1 MGSLMSST
9 INASTASGGG
19 VITTADASGILQ
31 LQTAGTTAVT
41 IDASQNVSFTKAI
54 NKAALP
60 TGSVLQVVYGA
71 TGTEKSSSTNTQI
84 ATGLTVTITPLF
96 STSKIL
102 VIAMLNGCYKANTAI
117 TSITSYLTRN
127 GVNQQLMSY
136 VGAGNGL
143 SQENEVGTIGINYL
157 DSPATT
163 SATTYACT
171 FASQQNN
178 ASVRVQ
184 IYGAVS
190 SMTLMEI
197 AA

>member
-1 MGSLMSST
+1 MSTVIST
-9 INASTASGGG
+9 KTSGVGG
-19 VITTADASGILQ
+19 LTVTGDASGILQ
-31 LQTAGTTAVT
+31 LASADGTTAVT

-102 VIAMLNGCYKANTAI
+102 IIAMLSGCYKAGTSNT
-117 TSITSYLTRN
+117 SLTSYLTRN

-136 VGAGNGL
+136 IGAGNGV

-171 FASQQNN
+171 FASQQSN